1 MTASQLAA
9 NQANAQLS
17 TGPVTPEGKAASSR
31 NAISH
36 GLTAK
41 NAMLAGDDPEEYRAH
56 CQLFFERF
64 AHRDEIEKAVIQDI
78 ADMEWKL
85 KRIPTIESA
94 ILSSGDVRGLA
105 TVSMYGRRLRR
116 DIDVRIGTLRKLQAA
131 PVKEEIKN
139 GFVSSPVR
147 PKPLLICGACRTYN
161 EKGPTCDHC
170 GKRHLMTEEEFD
182 YFYPAPQENEQA
194 AAASEALPAAEA
206 APFVENI
213 QSGTENSSDPIV
225 IQLPPDAGSL
235 EKPEAFPSLLESPE
249 LTIDSGVRI
258 L

>member
-1 MTASQLAA
+1 MTAPQLAA

-17 TGPVTPEGKAASSR
+17 TGPVTPEGKAAASR
-31 NAISH
+31 NAIRH

-41 NAMLAGDDPEEYRAH
+41 SSMLAGDDPEEYRKH
-56 CQLFFERF
+56 CQVFFNRF

-78 ADMEWKL
+78 ADIEWKL
-85 KRIPTIESA
+85 KRIPAIESA
-94 ILSSGDVRGLA
+94 ILDSGDVRGLA
-105 TVSMYGRRLRR
+105 TISMYARRLRR

-131 PVKEEIKN
+131 PAKEEIKN

-182 YFYPAPQENEQA
+182 YFYPAPKENWQT
-194 AAASEALPAAEA
+194 AAASEAQPVAEA
-206 APFVENI
+206 SPL
-213 QSGTENSSDPIV
+213 TENVEVIRENLSPEHLLNQDGLLYFPGDGENDASDPIRTSSEG
-225 IQLPPDAGSL
+225 LS
-235 EKPEAFPSLLESPE
+235 S
-249 LTIDSGVRI
+249 
-258 L
+258 